1 MDSKEE
7 SSIITEVKSMTID
20 NILDDLLRRRPKG
33 PPGKN
38 ITYVAVQGNQ
48 WCPKKGVYKSLT
60 KSSVHQF
67 GYTDDELFKLGFMN
81 RNEVDFYLR
90 ARDFEGKSDYRLGRK
105 KSTLTRRINLVW
117 GRIESAVFRVTR
129 EGRVGIYSIKQIY
142 GNEPIGHVYARSME
156 EAKESARLFFGYLAP
171 ENEWFR
177 LTFVKIGKVSEISAL
192 NDKITSTITSQ
203 ISAYKESIESFKEHI
218 SKLEATLTTLNT
230 VERQQIAV
238 ETVYALNN
246 ID

>member
-81 RNEVDFYLR
+81 
-90 ARDFEGKSDYRLGRK
+90 
-105 KSTLTRRINLVW
+105 LVW
-117 GRIESAVFRVTR
+117 GRIESAVFRATR